1 MSSLYVE
8 QRVALLP
15 LSYCRSEPHEPSS
28 DKVVL
33 GKVLLL
39 QSLGFGT
46 WQ

>member
-1 MSSLYVE
+1 MSSLDAK
-8 QRVALLP
+8 QFPLLP
-15 LSYCRSEPHEPSS
+15 LSDCSSEPHEPSS
-28 DKVVL
+28 DRVVL